1 MNQTFDLTSKIS
13 QRSLVT
19 PPSFIRSILKAKED
33 ADEFINILFTFN
45 TNPEFSPIIEELQ
58 KIDNL
63 S

>member
-1 MNQTFDLTSKIS
+1 MANIKKDFKML
-13 QRSLVT
+13 
-19 PPSFIRSILKAKED
+19 LKAKED